1 MSISLSAQ
9 KAETEVLLIG
19 TFHFNNP
26 GLDVVKLKTISVMTE
41 KSQNELEQMANKINK
56 YNPSK
61 IFVEWEYNK
70 QAELDTL
77 FNLYLQGKYFDYIAK
92 KYPKRKFYSEGEI
105 FQLAFRVAKKVGLT
119 QVYAIDNQ
127 DAGDFPYDSLMAEI
141 GKAGQFELKKEI
153 ELSLTEYQKKENF
166 KMATKSLTEIILDDN
181 LQKNRIADL
190 GDYISQY
197 NRGGAKDNF
206 VGAYLNSEWYK
217 RNLYMYASLQKNID
231 KKDKKVMVLL
241 GSSHVAMFKTF
252 LDLDSQLKAVELKS
266 ILK

>member
-1 MSISLSAQ
+1 
-9 KAETEVLLIG
+9 
-19 TFHFNNP
+19 
-26 GLDVVKLKTISVMTE
+26 
-41 KSQNELEQMANKINK
+41 
-56 YNPSK
+56 
-61 IFVEWEYNK
+61 
-70 QAELDTL
+70 
-77 FNLYLQGKYFDYIAK
+77 
-92 KYPKRKFYSEGEI
+92 
-105 FQLAFRVAKKVGLT
+105 
-119 QVYAIDNQ
+119 
-127 DAGDFPYDSLMAEI
+127 
-141 GKAGQFELKKEI
+141 
-153 ELSLTEYQKKENF
+153 
-166 KMATKSLTEIILDDN
+166 MATKSLTEIILDDN

-231 KKDKKVMVLL
+231 KKDKKDKKVMVLL